1 MKNVQEERLMKAL
14 ALIDVIELRLRATV
28 ALINLSQEEE
38 IDLDDISLL
47 LRASIEECCH
57 DI

>member
-14 ALIDVIELRLRATV
+14 ELIDVIELRLRATV
-28 ALINLSQEEE
+28 ALINLSQEDE

-47 LRASIEECCH
+47 LRASIEECRH